1 MIDYLENEAVF
12 QPIFALGILISEQ
25 LHCSVT
31 LMLMLNI
38 QNAKRMKTDPGTDTQ
53 SWHPMFEHFWT
64 IVIFVHNS
72 IF

>member
-53 SWHPMFEHFWT
+53 S
-64 IVIFVHNS
+64 
-72 IF
+72 